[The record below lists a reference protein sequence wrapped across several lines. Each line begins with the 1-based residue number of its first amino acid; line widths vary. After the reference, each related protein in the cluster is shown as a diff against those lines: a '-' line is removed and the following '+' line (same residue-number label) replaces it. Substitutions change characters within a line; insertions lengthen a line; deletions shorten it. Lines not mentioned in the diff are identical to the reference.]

1 MAKSEYIR
9 MRIEPEVKET
19 LQKAA
24 EKDRRT
30 LSDFV
35 GLISTDWIEK
45 NVKDDSKNV

>member
-35 GLISTDWIEK
+35 GLILTDWLEK